1 MVFRLL
7 HLLEI
12 KGGQARQFV
21 QLGQLLLAEVASVD
35 SAVGSLQNVVIL
47 SMLEFGTQAHDLGI
61 LLRRRH
67 LCPAQAGGNQRNHQ
81 VSHAR
86 AEGHSVSKIRSIVRE
101 SLGSSESRSVRALNP
116 GGVICT
122 ETRCWV
128 TPGGKGTR
136 RG

>member
-47 SMLEFGTQAHDLGI
+47 SMLEFGAQAHDLGI
-61 LLRRRH
+61 FLRRRH
-67 LCPAQAGGNQRNHQ
+67 LCPAHPGGHERNHQ
-81 VSHAR
+81 VSNAR
-86 AEGHSVSKIRSIVRE
+86 AECHSGSKIRSIVRE
-101 SLGSSESRSVRALNP
+101 SLGSSESTSVRALNP
-116 GGVICT
+116 GRAIWT

-136 RG
+136 KG